1 MNRDLVEL
9 LIVALLYIKSKT
21 KESNPFVRKFG
32 SENTEEEA
40 FKMLVEQVQACE
52 YLFPEI
58 EKINEE
64 ILNEI
69 KAQNNIEAT
78 SEKTD

>member
-1 MNRDLVEL
+1 MNKDLVEL
-9 LIVALLYIKSKT
+9 LIVTLLYIESKT
-21 KESNPFVRKFG
+21 EESNPFVRKFG
-32 SENTEEEA
+32 GENTEEEA
-40 FKMLVEQVQACE
+40 FKMLVEQVKNCE

-58 EKINEE
+58 EKMNIE

-78 SEKTD
+78 SEQAD